1 MLVSLTYFNN
11 FIGEIIKAEW
21 EKLRE
26 NYRKCL
32 TKREK
37 ATRSGAAA
45 KKLPTCN
52 FFAELSFLR
61 DTLLNR
67 RTESNLPQPPGG
79 TLSQPPNTLSQPPA
93 NLTQPSAI
101 LPQTPDNDLTVSVG
115 DITAHEPAA
124 PSTTLHGFFSPF
136 KKQKYENNK
145 TKKANDIQLGID
157 ALLVKALTKDMSPSP
172 EQVPKQGLKEK
183 DDPDLLFCL
192 SLVDTV
198 KRLDGRKKS
207 LAKMKIQQVLFEL
220 EFEE

>member
-32 TKREK
+32 AKREK

-52 FFAELSFLR
+52 LFVELSFLR
-61 DTLLNR
+61 DKLLNR

-79 TLSQPPNTLSQPPA
+79 TLPRLPNALPQPPA
-93 NLTQPSAI
+93 NPAQPHANPAQPPAN
-101 LPQTPDNDLTVSVG
+101 LPQTPDNDRPVYVREL
-115 DITAHEPAA
+115 TAHDPAA
-124 PSTTLHGFFSPF
+124 ASTTLHDFSSPF

-145 TKKANDIQLGID
+145 KKKAHDIQLGID
-157 ALLVKALTKDMSPSP
+157 ALLVKALFSFDSYLPKLSSNFTKMMTIES
-172 EQVPKQGLKEK
+172 
-183 DDPDLLFCL
+183 
-192 SLVDTV
+192 
-198 KRLDGRKKS
+198 
-207 LAKMKIQQVLFEL
+207 
-220 EFEE
+220 